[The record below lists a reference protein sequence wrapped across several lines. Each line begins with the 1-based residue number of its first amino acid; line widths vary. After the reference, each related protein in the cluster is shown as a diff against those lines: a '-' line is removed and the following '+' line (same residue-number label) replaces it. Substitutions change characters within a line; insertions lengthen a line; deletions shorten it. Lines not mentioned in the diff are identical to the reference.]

1 MKDSGVV
8 VSIQDD
14 QAQVKV
20 SCLEA
25 CNGCAAHY
33 LCIGPSR
40 NKGLLTVENSI
51 KAKPGSEVMIDVPET
66 KYNKALITLFGS
78 LLAAG
83 LSGMI
88 IGYFLSPHLPV
99 SSSTSS
105 ILGFFLGAGLI
116 VGWLI
121 RYFHHANR
129 KHFYPKIIEIIQRG
143 DQDG

>member
-8 VSIQDD
+8 VSIQGDL
-14 QAQVKV
+14 AQVKV

-25 CNGCAAHY
+25 CDGCAAHH

-51 KAKPGSEVMIDVPET
+51 KARPGSEVMIEVPET
-66 KYNKALITLFGS
+66 KYNKALIVLFGS

-88 IGYFLSPHLPV
+88 IGYFLSQYLPM

-116 VGWLI
+116 VSWLI
-121 RYFHHANR
+121 RYFHHDNR

-143 DQDG
+143 DQNG